1 MNSYTGR
8 GEGFAWCGRGRKST
22 FQYTQK
28 PRRSHMFWRENIL
41 FCFFSLLPY
50 FLTSSCITRDGL
62 VVQKCLKQQGFLIS
76 EFIPIQKIHWT
87 AHLKQCSHRK
97 GPNSAPALCGD
108 GVPANA
114 RSATAWKLG
123 RLASHVDA
131 WLLVPQLTHGVDLNV
146 EGWLL
151 CWYEYEYEVLLA
163 CISHI

>member
-1 MNSYTGR
+1 MWQRQEIHISKNPKAK
-8 GEGFAWCGRGRKST
+8 EVPHVLK
-22 FQYTQK
+22 
-28 PRRSHMFWRENIL
+28 REHSIL
-41 FCFFSLLPY
+41 FLILTSLLVAAS
-50 FLTSSCITRDGL
+50 LGTEL

-114 RSATAWKLG
+114 RSATARKLG

-146 EGWLL
+146 EGRLL
-151 CWYEYEYEVLLA
+151 CWYEYEVLLA
-163 CISHI
+163 CISYI